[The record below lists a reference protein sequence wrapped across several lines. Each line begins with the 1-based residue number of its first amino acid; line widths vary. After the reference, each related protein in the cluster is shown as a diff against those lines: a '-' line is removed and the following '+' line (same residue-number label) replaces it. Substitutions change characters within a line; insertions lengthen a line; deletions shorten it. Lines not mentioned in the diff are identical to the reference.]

1 MIFMEDIGFDIDER
15 ILRVLNGVAS
25 SREKASL
32 DEWFQSSVEHED
44 YYRERVR
51 DFQRIKMLVNITRA
65 EDMKQQVCKTLNKAV
80 RKQTK
85 AKIRMSRRG
94 WYKIAGMAAI
104 LIVGFMVRFH
114 DKNTSHDHLLK
125 QPIIYPGKSVATI
138 TLANGEELEVG
149 NRGLNVREENGM
161 FLKLDSTV
169 ITYSG
174 KQADSGKVVYNTLTV
189 PAGGEYRLVLS
200 DGTKVWMN
208 ADSKLK
214 YPVAFGQSQRE
225 VFLEG
230 EAYFEVTKNRH
241 KPFTVQSDAIRV
253 RVLGTTFNLKSDKR
267 CRIAE
272 ATLIEGEIE
281 VKGNKEEGQIILT
294 PGQRAELNKNNGRL
308 TVKQVD
314 AKLDAVWHDNL
325 IPFQKADIFTIT
337 KALER
342 FYDVKIILSPDIQT
356 GKTYSGVLK
365 RKSNIE
371 SVLKSL
377 QNSIPIDYKIV
388 GNNIF
393 ISPK

>member
-208 ADSKLK
+208 AESVVRF
-214 YPVAFGQSQRE
+214 PVVFPTGERRVACDGE
-225 VFLEG
+225 VFFDVARDSL
-230 EAYFEVTKNRH
+230 R
-241 KPFTVQSDAIRV
+241 PFRV
-253 RVLGTTFNLKSDKR
+253 ETAGNVVKVLGTRFDIRHYEDEPYSAVLLSGSIRLSRGKHEVLLKPGEQAQLMEERWVVGKAGASATSWIDGYFLFDNRSLEYIMRELARWYDIEVFFVDSDKQN
-267 CRIAE
+267 E
-272 ATLIEGEIE
+272 YYSFEIE
-281 VKGNKEEGQIILT
+281 RSSSL
-294 PGQRAELNKNNGRL
+294 
-308 TVKQVD
+308 KQVMNILE
-314 AKLDAVWHDNL
+314 KTRTLDIELKGRTV
-325 IPFQKADIFTIT
+325 
-337 KALER
+337 
-342 FYDVKIILSPDIQT
+342 II
-356 GKTYSGVLK
+356 
-365 RKSNIE
+365 R
-371 SVLKSL
+371 
-377 QNSIPIDYKIV
+377 
-388 GNNIF
+388 
-393 ISPK
+393 